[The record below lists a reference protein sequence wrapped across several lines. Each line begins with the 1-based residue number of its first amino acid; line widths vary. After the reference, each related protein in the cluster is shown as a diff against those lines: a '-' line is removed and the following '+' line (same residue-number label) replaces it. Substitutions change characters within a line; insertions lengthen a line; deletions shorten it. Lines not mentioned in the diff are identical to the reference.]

1 MSFYRDFKDFIL
13 SYDYDLDK
21 NFVVSFP
28 KTGRTWLRHM
38 IQEMIRK
45 STNKLDV
52 TFTHDHSE
60 IITEDGVRND
70 TKFIFNHIRRKRY
83 KRARVIFLV
92 RNPKDV
98 VVSHYHQITK
108 RSLKPLKFSS
118 MSSFIRDNE
127 LGFNRIIHFYNLWF
141 KQKNEVR
148 DFLLIKYEDM
158 TMSSD
163 TLFLVSEFLKLKL
176 DKEIVNNIYNEFTS
190 EKMRKK
196 ELRGDLNNSMSFG
209 TELNSLKVR
218 KAKVGTY
225 KHEMNKDDIDYCNI
239 KLKDLNSFYEY

>member
-21 NFVVSFP
+21 NFVISFP

-38 IQEMIRK
+38 IDEMIKK
-45 STNKLDV
+45 STYNLDV

-70 TKFIFNHIRRKRY
+70 TKLIFNHIRRKRY

-118 MSSFIRDNE
+118 MSSFIRNKE

-141 KQKNEVR
+141 KQRNEVR
-148 DFLLIKYEDM
+148 DFLLIKYEEM
-158 TMSSD
+158 TKSSD
-163 TLFLVSEFLKLKL
+163 TLFLVSEF
-176 DKEIVNNIYNEFTS
+176 FS
-190 EKMRKK
+190 
-196 ELRGDLNNSMSFG
+196 
-209 TELNSLKVR
+209 
-218 KAKVGTY
+218 
-225 KHEMNKDDIDYCNI
+225 
-239 KLKDLNSFYEY
+239 

>member
-21 NFVVSFP
+21 NFVISFP

-38 IQEMIRK
+38 IDEMIKK
-45 STNKLDV
+45 STYNLDV

-70 TKFIFNHIRRKRY
+70 TKLIFNHIGRKRY

-92 RNPKDV
+92 RDPKDV

-108 RSLKPLKFSS
+108 RSLKPLKFSC
-118 MSSFIRDNE
+118 MSSFIRNKE

-141 KQKNEVR
+141 KQKTEVR

-158 TMSSD
+158 TKCSD
-163 TLFLVSEFLKLKL
+163 TLFLVSKFLKLNL
-176 DKEIVNNIYNEFTS
+176 DRETVNEIYDEFTS
-190 EKMRKK
+190 EKMRKR
-196 ELRGDLNNSMSFG
+196 ELRGDLKNSLSFG

-218 KAKVGTY
+218 KAKVGTF
-225 KHEMNKDDIDYCNI
+225 KDEMNKDDIDYCNI
-239 KLKDLNSFYEY
+239 NLKYLNSFYEY